1 MMNDLMRRVEE
12 GIQKQS
18 FGTMLGLKAVAA
30 EAGCVTI
37 SCEKRA
43 DLLQQTG
50 LLHGGVTGAL
60 CEAAAAYAALTVLP
74 EGQSV
79 IGVEYKI
86 NFLRAITSDKAI
98 AVAKVIKQG
107 RQLIVVD
114 VEAFNE
120 GSDKVAAKMIFTGTP
135 VAG

>member
-30 EAGCVTI
+30 ETGCVTI

-120 GSDKVAAKMIFTGTP
+120 GSDKVAAKMNFTGTT